1 MSRDIFVC
9 HTGGMRGCG
18 NSTIGIWWV
27 EARDASRHAIMH
39 RTAPTTKNYPAQEAN
54 TAEVENSALQSHF
67 RVCVC
72 VCVYICWGWRG
83 FRIRTSNTGIN
94 PPDTR
99 IGSVSR
105 TDHSALFS
113 PALLGGPSTVAYPI
127 CLAKCWQ

>member
-72 VCVYICWGWRG
+72 VCVCISAGAG
-83 FRIRTSNTGIN
+83 GDLESEPAIQVSTHQTPESVLSAGLTTVHSSL
-94 PPDTR
+94 PPSWEGQAQWHTL
-99 IGSVSR
+99 SV
-105 TDHSALFS
+105 
-113 PALLGGPSTVAYPI
+113 
-127 CLAKCWQ
+127 